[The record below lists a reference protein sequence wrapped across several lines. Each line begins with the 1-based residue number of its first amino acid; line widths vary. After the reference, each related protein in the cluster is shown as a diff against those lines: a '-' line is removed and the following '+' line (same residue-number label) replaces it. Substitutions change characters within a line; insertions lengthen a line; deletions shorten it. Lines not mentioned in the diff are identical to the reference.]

1 MPSPIAPNANP
12 AYDFLNE
19 QIALLG
25 SRDPIDVLAE
35 MGESLE
41 DIVAQHSIEELRQRR
56 TDASWTGVEI
66 LAHLTDMEW
75 IFGFR
80 ARTILCDDSPRL
92 PEIDQNA
99 WVSVQRPNDWPPK
112 QVIEDFRALRGVNLQ
127 MWKRMTESDLE
138 RTGEHVGAGIT
149 ISLSTLLRVQ
159 AGHDLRHLTQLRNAI
174 GP

>member
-1 MPSPIAPNANP
+1 MPSPIPPTANP
-12 AYDFLNE
+12 AYDFHNE

-35 MGESLE
+35 TSESLE

-80 ARTILCDDSPRL
+80 ARTILCDDSPLL

-159 AGHDLRHLTQLRNAI
+159 AGHDLRHQTQLRNAI
-174 GP
+174 GS

>member
-1 MPSPIAPNANP
+1 MPSPIPPNVNP

-35 MGESLE
+35 TGESLE

-56 TDASWTGVEI
+56 TDASWTAVEI

-99 WVSVQRPNDWPPK
+99 WVSVQRPNDWPPN

-149 ISLSTLLRVQ
+149 ISLFTLLRVQ